1 LKVEQAWVYNK
12 RTHLSLI
19 TLPET
24 RWRNRWSEVGVGA
37 VEAGVVEVVDTVGVM
52 EGSRL
57 VGAGIVEGGVVT
69 GPEGAD

>member
-1 LKVEQAWVYNK
+1 
-12 RTHLSLI
+12 
-19 TLPET
+19 
-24 RWRNRWSEVGVGA
+24 VGAGA

-57 VGAGIVEGGVVT
+57 VGAGVVEGGVAT